1 MPDSSLIGTTS
12 PAQLLEAKRL
22 LLAFA
27 ETQPGLL
34 VEDKGLSL
42 AVHYR
47 QIPQAESAV
56 RAATEQ
62 IAQTSGLLVQAG
74 SMVSEVRAPGPD
86 KGDSLKDFMSAT
98 PFAGFMPVMLGDDQ
112 TDEHAFAAAK
122 ELGGYGILVGPP
134 RASAARYRLASV
146 TAVRAWL
153 AAGTTG

>member
-1 MPDSSLIGTTS
+1 METTS

-27 ETQPGLL
+27 QTQPGLL

-47 QIPQAESAV
+47 QVPQAENAV
-56 RAATEQ
+56 RVATEQ
-62 IAQTSGLLVQAG
+62 IAHASGLLIQAG
-74 SMVSEVRAPGPD
+74 SMVSEIRAPGPD
-86 KGDSLKDFMSAT
+86 KGDSLKDFMNAV
-98 PFAGFMPVMLGDDQ
+98 PFAGSMPVMLGDDQ
-112 TDEHAFAAAK
+112 TDEHAFAAAE

-134 RASAARYRLASV
+134 RVSAARYRLASV